1 MPRKAKAQ
9 RRSKPRAKP
18 RSTPPRFG
26 PERGLT
32 AKQEL
37 FIAEYLIDLNATQAA
52 IRAGFS
58 KKSATAIGA
67 EYLRKP
73 HIAAA
78 VAAKKAVQLE
88 RAELSAN
95 RVLEEMRRLAF
106 MDVGVLFDSAGN
118 LRPLHTMTPE
128 DRAAIAGVE
137 VIIKNAE
144 AGDGKTDKVHKIK
157 LCDKVRVLEMLGKHY
172 KLLSDT
178 INVTADDALIDKLMA
193 GRKRAMEA
201 RA

>member
-1 MPRKAKAQ
+1 MPRK
-9 RRSKPRAKP
+9 SK
-18 RSTPPRFG
+18 STPRKKKRARPTSQRFG
-26 PERGLT
+26 PERDLT
-32 AKQEL
+32 AKQER

-78 VAAKKAVQLE
+78 VAAKKSDQLE
-88 RAELSAN
+88 RAELSAT

-106 MDVGVLFDSAGN
+106 MDIGVLFDASGN
-118 LRPLHTMTPE
+118 LRPLHQLSPE
-128 DRAAIAGVE
+128 ERSAIAGME

-157 LCDKVRVLEMLGKHY
+157 LWDKVRTLEMLGKHY

-178 INVTADDALIDKLMA
+178 INVTADDALIAKLQA
-193 GRKRAMEA
+193 GRKRALEA